1 MKDLQSV
8 VGEARLNFYSRIL
21 PWGATTLAA
30 LAVIGTLHAYAIS
43 NEERGLAYCLMA
55 LFLSILAIVAWDVA
69 RMIGR
74 VRKEIAATP
83 KSD

>member
-21 PWGATTLAA
+21 PWGATILAV
-30 LAVIGTLHAYAIS
+30 LAVIGTARAYAVS
-43 NEERGLAYCLMA
+43 NEERALAYCLIA
-55 LFLSILAIVAWDVA
+55 LFLSILAVIAWDVA
-69 RMIGR
+69 RMIAR

-83 KSD
+83 KE

>member
-21 PWGATTLAA
+21 PWGATSLAA
-30 LAVIGTLHAYAIS
+30 ITVICTVLAYAEG
-43 NEERGLAYCLMA
+43 NEERALAYFVAA
-55 LFLSILAIVAWDVA
+55 LFLSILAVVAWDVA
-69 RMIGR
+69 TMIGR

-83 KSD
+83 KE